1 MTSVSVMKL
10 KAKWR
15 GLSLDLRDFDRMIE
29 ENFMGQDEIEW
40 RPFLA
45 AISLGVAH
53 DGGIEMA
60 MKIISESFS
69 DLSKGEGLSLNTTDF
84 IDMFK
89 HVAAHKKINE
99 DKIQEIAD
107 YLRSAGAKQG
117 GMLSFENFK
126 ADLCP
131 NLE

>member
-1 MTSVSVMKL
+1 MSTVSVMKL
-10 KAKWR
+10 KTKWR
-15 GLSLDLRDFDRMIE
+15 GLSLDLGDFDRMIE
-29 ENFMGQDEIEW
+29 ENFQGQDELEW

-53 DGGIEMA
+53 DGAIETA

-69 DLSKGEGLSLNTTDF
+69 DLSKGEGFALNTNDF

-89 HVAAHKKINE
+89 HVAALKNLDCGKINE
-99 DKIQEIAD
+99 VAH

-117 GMLSFENFK
+117 GMLSFENFR

-131 NLE
+131 CLE